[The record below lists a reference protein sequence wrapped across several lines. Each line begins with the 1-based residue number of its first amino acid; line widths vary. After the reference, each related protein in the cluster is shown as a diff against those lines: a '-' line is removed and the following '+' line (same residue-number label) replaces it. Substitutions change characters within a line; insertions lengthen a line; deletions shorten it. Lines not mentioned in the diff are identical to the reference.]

1 MSKNF
6 KSVSLLLLVGFLN
19 WGGGY
24 SYVSAETAVGANI
37 SQQSGKVTGTVKDA
51 LGPVPGANVS
61 VKGTTIGTITDMDGR
76 FSLDGAKRGDVIQIS
91 YIGYVTQNV
100 QWDGGALN
108 VTLIEDT
115 QTLDEVVVLG
125 YGVAQKKQDL
135 SAAVGVVADAEK
147 LSMRPVTSTE
157 GMLQGQLPGVTVSSD
172 GGAPT
177 TTPNIVIRGQ
187 GSQNG
192 DNVLWVVDGVPGA
205 PIPALTDIENIVV
218 LKDAAS
224 AAIYGAVSGAG
235 GCVLVTT
242 KKAKEGSLSVS
253 YDGIVGARQASNL
266 LTPLDAEQQRQMRI
280 TSYANA
286 GLDLPNGWDLTKNPW
301 AGVTRTHWMD
311 EITRVALYHRHNISV
326 NSGTD
331 KAQNRFSAAFD
342 SNDGTLINT
351 YNKSTT
357 MHYDGAFK
365 INKWVTI
372 NQDLTW
378 RNTHSRSV
386 NTTSAHEGV
395 ILSAMKMPSSAQ
407 VYNADGSYAGVTT
420 EDPEYIAKYGS
431 NFADIYDGGINPVRL
446 LKASNIYDRNS
457 SVWSTTTL
465 TIGNIVPGLKFVSR
479 YTYNLNNTYYKGFTP
494 RRPEVGKPNLE
505 NSMSESASRYSKWLT
520 ENTLTYDNTFGAHTV
535 GALLSTTAD
544 RMYQRGL
551 SINGQNLAD
560 ESTYL
565 QYVSF
570 MSTHSINDYLTG
582 PDANVAIIARLSY
595 SFDDR
600 YFLTASWRRD
610 YASRLPKDNN
620 YGDFPAVTAAWKIS
634 NEKFFPKNDA
644 VNLLKLRGSW
654 GRVGNL
660 GSIGYNYKAA
670 TLTGQGRGDWRSKAS
685 QYGIEN
691 GTMWGTSW
699 WLENV
704 VNPNLTWETSEQYDL
719 GIDAE
724 FLKSRLSVSL
734 DYYNKR
740 TFNLIQ
746 TQSMNWPNYIG
757 MNAQLVNMGEVRN
770 KGFEAMATWSDKVNK
785 DWSYFVTGN
794 VSYNH
799 NEVTDIG
806 IKDSEGNAGVWTGDG
821 SYADIPYVYQTTEGQ
836 PLNSFYLIRCLGIF
850 QSDEEAAAYQKDG
863 QRIQPNAQ
871 AGDLKF
877 EDYNGDGKIDN
888 SDRQY
893 MGNAT
898 PKWTYALTAGF
909 SFKDLSVSAMFQG
922 VGGSQIFYAGKTR
935 ILSDAD
941 GSFNRSVDILD
952 AWSPTNTDSKIP
964 RLSKND
970 LNNNFSTASTWYL
983 EDGDYLRL
991 KNLTVTYDLTR
1002 IMRKAAHFGTRGSS
1016 LSVYFSGEN
1025 LFTITNYSGMDP
1037 ECGGYDGLKYP
1048 VSRVY
1053 SFGVKLNY

>member
-1 MSKNF
+1 MLKNF
-6 KSVSLLLLVGFLN
+6 KSVSLLLLVGLLN
-19 WGGGY
+19 WGGY
-24 SYVSAETAVGANI
+24 SYVSAETAAGTSI
-37 SQQSGKVTGTVKDA
+37 SQQSGKVTGSVKDA

-61 VKGTTIGTITDMDGR
+61 VKGTTIGTITDMDGK
-76 FSLDGAKRGDVIQIS
+76 FSLDGVKRGDVIQIS
-91 YIGYVTQNV
+91 YIGYVTQQI
-100 QWDGGALN
+100 QWDGQALN
-108 VTLIEDT
+108 VTLVEDS
-115 QTLDEVVVLG
+115 QKLDEVVVLG

-157 GMLQGQLPGVTVSSD
+157 AMLQGQLPGVTVSSD

-205 PIPALTDIENIVV
+205 PIPSLTDIENIVV

-253 YDGIVGARQASNL
+253 YDGIVGVRQASNL
-266 LTPLDAEQQRQMRI
+266 PTPLNAEQQIAMRK

-286 GLDLPNGWDLTKNPW
+286 GLDLPTGWDTSKNPW
-301 AGVTRTHWMD
+301 VGVTRTNWMD
-311 EITRVALYHRHNISV
+311 EIFRTALYHRHNVSV
-326 NSGTD
+326 NTGTD

-342 SNDGTLINT
+342 SNDGTLIDT
-351 YNKSTT
+351 YNKNTT

-378 RNTHSRSV
+378 RNTHSRGTDTNSGYSGAII
-386 NTTSAHEGV
+386 SA
-395 ILSAMKMPSSAQ
+395 IMMPSSAS
-407 VYNADGSYAGVTT
+407 VYQSDGSYGGTTT
-420 EDPEYIAKYGS
+420 EDPDYIAQYGS
-431 NFADIYDGGINPVRL
+431 NFADIHGDAINPVRI
-446 LKASNIYDRNS
+446 LKARNTYDRNS

-465 TIGNIVPGLKFVSR
+465 TVGNIVPGLKFVSR
-479 YTYNLNNTYYKGFTP
+479 YTYNMNNTYYKSFNP
-494 RRPEVGKPNLE
+494 KRLEVGKPQGFNEL
-505 NSMSESASRYSKWLT
+505 SESASRYSKWLT

-544 RMYQRGL
+544 RTYTRGM
-551 SINGQNLAD
+551 SIDGKDIPD
-560 ESTYL
+560 ESKQL

-570 MSTHSINDYLTG
+570 LSSHSIGDYLTG

-670 TLTGQGRGDWRSKAS
+670 MLTSGTWSDQA
-685 QYGIEN
+685 QYGVEN
-691 GTMWGTSW
+691 GTNWGTLW
-699 WLENV
+699 RLENV

-719 GIDAE
+719 GLDAE
-724 FLKSRLSVSL
+724 FLKNRLSVSL

-740 TFNLIQ
+740 TYNLIQ
-746 TQSMNWPNYIG
+746 TQSMNWPDYIG
-757 MNAQLVNMGEVRN
+757 MSAQLVNMGEVRN
-770 KGFEAMATWSDKVNK
+770 KGFEAMVTWSDRVNK

-806 IKDSEGNAGVWTGDG
+806 VKDSEGKAGVWTGDG
-821 SYADIPYVYQTTEGQ
+821 SFRNIPYIYQTTEGQ
-836 PLNSFYLIRCLGIF
+836 PLNSFYLVRSLGIF

-863 QRIQPNAQ
+863 QRIQPNAK

-877 EDYNGDGKIDN
+877 EDFNGDGKIDN

-898 PKWTYALTAGF
+898 PNWTYALTAGF
-909 SFKDLSVSAMFQG
+909 SFKDLTVSAMFQG
-922 VGGSQIFYAGKTR
+922 VGGAQAFYAGKYM
-935 ILSDAD
+935 LMSDQE
-941 GSFNRSVDILD
+941 GNFNRSTDILD
-952 AWSPTNTDSKIP
+952 AWSPTNTGSNIP

-970 LNNNFSTASTWYL
+970 PNSNFSTASSWYL
-983 EDGDYLRL
+983 EDADYLRL
-991 KNLTVTYDLTR
+991 KNLTINYDLTNVL
-1002 IMRKAAHFGTRGSS
+1002 RKAGHFDMRGSS

-1025 LFTITNYSGMDP
+1025 LFTITGYSGMDP
-1037 ECGGYDGLKYP
+1037 ECGGWDALKYP
-1048 VSRVY
+1048 VSKVY

>member
-1 MSKNF
+1 M
-6 KSVSLLLLVGFLN
+6 
-19 WGGGY
+19 
-24 SYVSAETAVGANI
+24 
-37 SQQSGKVTGTVKDA
+37 
-51 LGPVPGANVS
+51 
-61 VKGTTIGTITDMDGR
+61 
-76 FSLDGAKRGDVIQIS
+76 
-91 YIGYVTQNV
+91 
-100 QWDGGALN
+100 
-108 VTLIEDT
+108 
-115 QTLDEVVVLG
+115 
-125 YGVAQKKQDL
+125 
-135 SAAVGVVADAEK
+135 
-147 LSMRPVTSTE
+147 
-157 GMLQGQLPGVTVSSD
+157 
-172 GGAPT
+172 
-177 TTPNIVIRGQ
+177 
-187 GSQNG
+187 
-192 DNVLWVVDGVPGA
+192 
-205 PIPALTDIENIVV
+205 
-218 LKDAAS
+218 
-224 AAIYGAVSGAG
+224 
-235 GCVLVTT
+235 
-242 KKAKEGSLSVS
+242 
-253 YDGIVGARQASNL
+253 
-266 LTPLDAEQQRQMRI
+266 
-280 TSYANA
+280 
-286 GLDLPNGWDLTKNPW
+286 
-301 AGVTRTHWMD
+301 
-311 EITRVALYHRHNISV
+311 
-326 NSGTD
+326 
-331 KAQNRFSAAFD
+331 
-342 SNDGTLINT
+342 
-351 YNKSTT
+351 
-357 MHYDGAFK
+357 
-365 INKWVTI
+365 
-372 NQDLTW
+372 
-378 RNTHSRSV
+378 
-386 NTTSAHEGV
+386 
-395 ILSAMKMPSSAQ
+395 
-407 VYNADGSYAGVTT
+407 
-420 EDPEYIAKYGS
+420 
-431 NFADIYDGGINPVRL
+431 
-446 LKASNIYDRNS
+446 
-457 SVWSTTTL
+457 
-465 TIGNIVPGLKFVSR
+465 
-479 YTYNLNNTYYKGFTP
+479 
-494 RRPEVGKPNLE
+494 
-505 NSMSESASRYSKWLT
+505 
-520 ENTLTYDNTFGAHTV
+520 
-535 GALLSTTAD
+535 
-544 RMYQRGL
+544 
-551 SINGQNLAD
+551 
-560 ESTYL
+560 
-565 QYVSF
+565 
-570 MSTHSINDYLTG
+570 
-582 PDANVAIIARLSY
+582 AIIARLSY

-670 TLTGQGRGDWRSKAS
+670 TLSGEGRGDWRSKAS

-691 GTMWGTSW
+691 GTQWGTIW
-699 WLENV
+699 RLENV

-719 GIDAE
+719 GLDAE

-740 TFNLIQ
+740 TYNLIQ

-806 IKDSEGNAGVWTGDG
+806 VKDSDGKAGVWTGDG
-821 SYADIPYVYQTTEGQ
+821 SYADIPYVYQTAEGQ

-850 QSDEEAAAYQKDG
+850 QSDAEAEAYQKDG
-863 QRIQPNAQ
+863 QRIQPNAK

-877 EDYNGDGKIDN
+877 EDFNGDGKIDD

-909 SFKDLSVSAMFQG
+909 SFKDLTVSAMFQG
-922 VGGSQIFYAGKTR
+922 VGGSQVFYAGKTR

-952 AWSPTNTDSKIP
+952 AWSPTNTGSEIP

-983 EDGDYLRL
+983 EDADYLRL

-1025 LFTITNYSGMDP
+1025 LFTITGYSGMDP

-1048 VSRVY
+1048 VSKVY